1 MSDRYKERIEQLE
14 LEIKDKE
21 TEIEISGPVRVK
33 ELEEE
38 NKCLQQTISSI
49 NDYTVTDSDEEFE
62 DCSMNY

>member
-14 LEIKDKE
+14 VEIKDKE

-38 NKCLQQTISSI
+38 IYNTKESVKELKK
-49 NDYTVTDSDEEFE
+49 YV
-62 DCSMNY
+62 

>member
-33 ELEEE
+33 ELE
-38 NKCLQQTISSI
+38 
-49 NDYTVTDSDEEFE
+49 
-62 DCSMNY
+62 